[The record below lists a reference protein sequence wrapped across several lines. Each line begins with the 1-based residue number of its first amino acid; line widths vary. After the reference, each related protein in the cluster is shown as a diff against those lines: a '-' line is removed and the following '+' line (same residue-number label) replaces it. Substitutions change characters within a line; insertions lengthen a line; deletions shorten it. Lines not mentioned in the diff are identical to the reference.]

1 MCTRFPRARIC
12 AACRIV
18 NGERRVNT
26 SASIRLKRGLRFAG
40 FTLIELLV
48 VMAIIA
54 TLASI
59 AAPRYFNSLEKTREV
74 ALRSNLK
81 VMREAIDQY
90 YQDRGKW
97 PPSLDEL
104 VKTRYLREIPVDPI
118 TQNATSWA
126 EVKQSD
132 DSLQG
137 VRDVKSGAQA
147 ASRDGTRYE
156 DW

>member
-1 MCTRFPRARIC
+1 MKRRGTKGGSRAWL
-12 AACRIV
+12 A
-18 NGERRVNT
+18 
-26 SASIRLKRGLRFAG
+26 LAG

-59 AAPRYFNSLEKTREV
+59 AAPRYFSSLEKSREV

-90 YQDRGKW
+90 HQDTGKW
-97 PPSLDEL
+97 PSSLEDL
-104 VKTRYLREIPVDPI
+104 VKSRYLREIPVDPI
-118 TQNATSWA
+118 TQESTTW
-126 EVKQSD
+126 VQ
-132 DSLQG
+132 
-137 VRDVKSGAQA
+137 VRQTDGSSPGIKDVKSGAQVA
-147 ASRDGTRYE
+147 PRDGTKYE